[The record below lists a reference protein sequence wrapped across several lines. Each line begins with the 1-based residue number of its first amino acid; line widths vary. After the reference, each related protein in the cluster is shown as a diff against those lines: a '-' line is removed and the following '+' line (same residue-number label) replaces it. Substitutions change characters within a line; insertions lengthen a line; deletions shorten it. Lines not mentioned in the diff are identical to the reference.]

1 MALSSV
7 DALIHHPLLVMVHEN
22 VQKRYMFSCRARLE
36 DLESYQVEFTP
47 ALPNHH
53 VISEFTPEENRQFM
67 TDSMERVVKWFRRR
81 KIQVFTERCEIPLC
95 DMHSCALL
103 DLSRKSILPFDMIA
117 EWKDRLTLIILYHT
131 IHGGGFRWK
140 EMLEYA
146 RKLRQVCKKYYALD
160 ADVLVMNVYGKK
172 GLRGKL
178 INEESQ

>member
-146 RKLRQVCKKYYALD
+146 RKLRKICRDYYALD